1 MIRKLRLVGLLLI
14 AALSLACNTQPAT
27 CDELPLTSDTTEQ
40 LAAASTAVGFAPQ
53 LPCVYR
59 NDLEV
64 ARIFDDSV
72 GSAPRINFLV
82 LRRGERRD
90 LRDGER
96 IFIFSQTRGEVPFH
110 AIPRSTHNIAI
121 TATTVA
127 GDSVTASGF
136 AGPTAAEAGRG
147 DTIAYLR
154 WRTDGITHEL
164 AAILTHWFDELTAL
178 HTAAALIATR

>member
-127 GDSVTASGF
+127 GD
-136 AGPTAAEAGRG
+136 
-147 DTIAYLR
+147 TIAYLR